1 MIGVVVW
8 SNAEREKAVIWCED
22 HASLAYLQGRENLAH
37 AACWPQPGDLV
48 ELETRTVGNL
58 RHALNVTML
67 SEKSCLQLP
76 RILADSQQQQASRPA
91 LRVVAHQD
99 AVPSGSVASSTR
111 RPATTY
117 ARPRSG
123 AAR

>member
-22 HASLAYLQGRENLAH
+22 HASLAYLQGRENLAQ

-48 ELETRTVGNL
+48 ELESELSGAL
-58 RHALNVTML
+58 RNARRVTML
-67 SEKSCLQLP
+67 SEQEFSHLP
-76 RILADSQQQQASRPA
+76 AMLRASSVPAEPHLKVVSPDPREQQPAGPA
-91 LRVVAHQD
+91 LRVA
-99 AVPSGSVASSTR
+99 
-111 RPATTY
+111 
-117 ARPRSG
+117 